1 MEFDLENPLTSSEDE
16 HQGWGSISALFAAES
31 DHMISTV
38 GLIDLSSRRDAVSLV
53 LQAQFDCNLDPFV
66 AYLAIN
72 YIDRFLSKRKIQREK
87 PWIIQLL
94 SIACL
99 SLASK
104 MKKTNFM
111 LANFQGKEG
120 FIFDAQTIR
129 RMELL
134 VLGTLDWR
142 MRSVTPFSFLSFF
155 ISFFS
160 PARPPLLQA
169 LKAHATQILLKAKNE
184 IKMLEFKPSV
194 VAASSLLSAAYEIF
208 PIQFPAFRAAVSSC
222 NFVNEEKLWEC
233 SIVIGAATAT
243 AMDGCDDSAG
253 MGEGSSPETPVTV
266 LGRHSSSS
274 ESETAVGSSSD
285 GRELKKRRTTSTL
298 RASCDHSG

>member
-16 HQGWGSISALFAAES
+16 QHGWGSISALFAAEA

-72 YIDRFLSKRKIQREK
+72 YIDRFLSKRKIPREK

-104 MKKTNFM
+104 MRKTNLM
-111 LANFQGKEG
+111 LADFQGKEG
-120 FIFDAQTIR
+120 FIFDAQTIQ

-142 MRSVTPFSFLSFF
+142 MRSVTPFSFLRFF

-160 PARPPLLQA
+160 PAQPPLLQA
-169 LKAHATQILLKAKNE
+169 LKAHATQILLKAQNE

-222 NFVNEEKLWEC
+222 NFVDEDKLWEC
-233 SIVIGAATAT
+233 SIVIGAATVTAT
-243 AMDGCDDSAG
+243 DGCDDSSG
-253 MGEGSSPETPVTV
+253 MGVASSPETPVTV
-266 LGRHSSSS
+266 LGRQSSSS

-298 RASCDHSG
+298 HASCDHSG